1 MEFGTVD
8 GAKSKAFVKNWCFT
22 FYPVFEGHTD
32 SKEINDETFKKFD
45 PKTLKLTWMKC
56 NEDIRYYIYQYERC
70 PKTGKIHV
78 QGYVQFRIRKN

>member
-32 SKEINDETFKKFD
+32 SKEISDETFKNSI
-45 PKTLKLTWMKC
+45 LK
-56 NEDIRYYIYQYERC
+56 
-70 PKTGKIHV
+70 H
-78 QGYVQFRIRKN
+78 